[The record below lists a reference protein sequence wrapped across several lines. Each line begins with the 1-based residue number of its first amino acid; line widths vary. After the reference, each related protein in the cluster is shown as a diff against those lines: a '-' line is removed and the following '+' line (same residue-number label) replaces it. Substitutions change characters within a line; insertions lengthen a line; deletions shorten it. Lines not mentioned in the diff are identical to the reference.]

1 MLSLAPKS
9 AWKPPI
15 VITSAARQE
24 GIDELWAAIESHR
37 KHLESTGKALARA
50 VQRLKDETA
59 EVAAEIA
66 RDRARQAL
74 ADGSELSQ
82 RLLEDGT
89 PYDVAEE
96 ILRIMGQEP

>member
-9 AWKPPI
+9 AWRPPI
-15 VITSAARQE
+15 VATSAAKQE

-37 KHLESTGKALARA
+37 KHLESTGKAAA
-50 VQRLKDETA
+50 QAEQRLKDETA

-74 ADGSELSQ
+74 ADGSRLSE

-89 PYDVAEE
+89 PYDVADE